1 MILSTPLESLT
12 LTEPPEPPDPPD
24 ATSTLVFIPF
34 IDESHSPS
42 PQTVTQVID
51 LEPKPPASAM
61 AFGSKSGA
69 APGVSTGIELSSTVR
84 STLLPCTGISE
95 LSRQS
100 AYVEV
105 SIFATFGLVSLSH
118 VSCSDLKNLVFV
130 MALELEYPPER
141 YLLSS
146 AIRAWSVSLQEI
158 YVDMSVLIELL
169 AVLKS
174 SSLQC
179 TALQSLEDWTL
190 DVDTLVVDYSVA
202 AVLLNVYNSCISPYS
217 FRLRGSHSPK
227 LNFSVR
233 LQGQLT

>member
-1 MILSTPLESLT
+1 MILLTPLESLT

-84 STLLPCTGISE
+84 STLPCTGVSE

-118 VSCSDLKNLVFV
+118 VSCSDLKNLV
-130 MALELEYPPER
+130 LSWLYEL
-141 YLLSS
+141 
-146 AIRAWSVSLQEI
+146 
-158 YVDMSVLIELL
+158 
-169 AVLKS
+169 K
-174 SSLQC
+174 
-179 TALQSLEDWTL
+179 
-190 DVDTLVVDYSVA
+190 
-202 AVLLNVYNSCISPYS
+202 N
-217 FRLRGSHSPK
+217 
-227 LNFSVR
+227 
-233 LQGQLT
+233 